1 VEGALSEEIEFELLE
16 SQPVG
21 SDTVIFRLEDGAIVK
36 IRVDIDRAGVAI
48 NYKNPDGSPHYNIAV
63 SNKITIIP
71 PNRRYRLPREHL
83 QLAPQPKEEKGEP
96 YR

>member
-1 VEGALSEEIEFELLE
+1 MSEDIEFELLE
-16 SQPVG
+16 SKPVG
-21 SDTVIFRLEDGAIVK
+21 SDTVVFRLEDGAIVK

-71 PNRRYRLPREHL
+71 PNKRYRLPREHL
-83 QLAPQPKEEKGEP
+83 QLPAQPKEEKSEP